1 MRKFALDK
9 TFVDGLIPLMGCVSV
24 DLRAELVGDVFRV
37 YQGKPSIFM
46 LVNIAGLA
54 TVFVTALG

>member
-1 MRKFALDK
+1 
-9 TFVDGLIPLMGCVSV
+9 MGCVSV